1 MVVPM
6 EGTQGFLRS
15 LNELASYLGVHMKHK
30 KTKPSFES
38 ANQKLAN
45 VYYFFFNHRKK
56 AKALQ
61 NISKNCTNGPEGT
74 VSAATISSVQ
84 LLQKGLLNIEQWI
97 QELSLLQKILK

>member
-45 VYYFFFNHRKK
+45 VNFSSITEKK
-56 AKALQ
+56 PKHFKIFPKIVLMDLKAPCLQ
-61 NISKNCTNGPEGT
+61 QPYHLCSFCKKVCLI
-74 VSAATISSVQ
+74 
-84 LLQKGLLNIEQWI
+84 
-97 QELSLLQKILK
+97 